1 MELLCCISLSSKNA
15 LKKFFF
21 DCSMVSDNLQ
31 SCPDPGHL
39 QARQVLEESQST
51 EWKIE
56 QLHN

>member
-51 EWKIE
+51 E
-56 QLHN
+56 